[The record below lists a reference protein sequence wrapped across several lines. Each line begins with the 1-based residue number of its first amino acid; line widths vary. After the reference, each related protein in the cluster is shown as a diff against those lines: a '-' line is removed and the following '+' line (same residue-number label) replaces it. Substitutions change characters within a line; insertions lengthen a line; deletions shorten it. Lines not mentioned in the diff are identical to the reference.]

1 MGIEKKQC
9 TEQGLCVK
17 DAEGGNEGAG
27 AEAFGRGTDTLQQ
40 PGRAVEQSESRE

>member
-9 TEQGLCVK
+9 TEQGRCVK

-40 PGRAVEQSESRE
+40 PGRAINGNECGE